1 MGADVPGP
9 LRRYRDAQ
17 LLSAVGFGVWWVL
30 LSPAILAT
38 IGPKG
43 VGGARIAYNAALF
56 VVSPVAGGA
65 VERGDALRLLTW
77 SSLGR
82 VVVYAAA
89 PLLWAFVRQYDRVD
103 YVFAPSFFALMAAD
117 GVFVALVNVASIDC
131 GGTDLIAARLG
142 LGAAVTDE
150 LRDQFNALHQLFLAS
165 LALLGALG
173 AVMVV
178 SFGVAVALY
187 GVVGAA
193 APART
198 PNSDEPPAKGGL
210 LRQMGGALRALPS
223 DASYVASLDGRL
235 LWRVFFLAIDTAV
248 EDAVVAVVLPALAN
262 ELACHPHGIAT
273 TGAAYAEHCD
283 GEWRLRGGAY
293 LSVIVA
299 VGKIGGVL
307 AGVVMHARAA
317 EHQAQG
323 DAHYRKLFKSS
334 LLGGLSFLGV
344 PAVALGA
351 VPGLGRDGT
360 YALICLATF
369 GFFLLM
375 TMPKIGFATLL
386 QHMATAS
393 DAPGRVFGFTAA
405 FIMVVDSLVVA
416 GLSLCAPSAAMKL
429 STFLW
434 IAGGSV
440 AAIGLFE
447 GARAGPGSS
456 WGPRATARGPRS
468 APTPSAGTRW
478 TRRGR

>member
-1 MGADVPGP
+1 
-9 LRRYRDAQ
+9 
-17 LLSAVGFGVWWVL
+17 
-30 LSPAILAT
+30 
-38 IGPKG
+38 
-43 VGGARIAYNAALF
+43 
-56 VVSPVAGGA
+56 
-65 VERGDALRLLTW
+65 
-77 SSLGR
+77 
-82 VVVYAAA
+82 
-89 PLLWAFVRQYDRVD
+89 
-103 YVFAPSFFALMAAD
+103 MAAD

-150 LRDQFNALHQLFLAS
+150 LRDQFNALHQLFLDGSMVVGAPAVAVALYVAATTSGDLPNQS

-283 GEWRLRGGAY
+283 GEWRLLGGAY

-299 VGKIGGVL
+299 
-307 AGVVMHARAA
+307 
-317 EHQAQG
+317 AQG

-434 IAGGSV
+434 GSPAGPSRRSGSSR
-440 AAIGLFE
+440 
-447 GARAGPGSS
+447 ARAGPGSS

>member
-17 LLSAVGFGVWWVL
+17 LLSAVGFGVC
-30 LSPAILAT
+30 T
-38 IGPKG
+38 I
-43 VGGARIAYNAALF
+43 AN
-56 VVSPVAGGA
+56 
-65 VERGDALRLLTW
+65 
-77 SSLGR
+77 
-82 VVVYAAA
+82 
-89 PLLWAFVRQYDRVD
+89 

-150 LRDQFNALHQLFLAS
+150 LRDQFNALHQLFLADGR
-165 LALLGALG
+165 GA
-173 AVMVV
+173 
-178 SFGVAVALY
+178 
-187 GVVGAA
+187 
-193 APART
+193 
-198 PNSDEPPAKGGL
+198 
-210 LRQMGGALRALPS
+210 QALPS

-393 DAPGRVFGFTAA
+393 DAPGA
-405 FIMVVDSLVVA
+405 S
-416 GLSLCAPSAAMKL
+416 SA
-429 STFLW
+429 S
-434 IAGGSV
+434 
-440 AAIGLFE
+440 
-447 GARAGPGSS
+447 RRPSS
-456 WGPRATARGPRS
+456 WSSTRS
-468 APTPSAGTRW
+468 SSPA
-478 TRRGR
+478 